1 MADRLRRKPS
11 CSCYSETMK
20 MPKLS
25 RGSIVRNRTHQRAY
39 NEYRKIK
46 QPTCQFCEFSEDLDH
61 VIVGHPHFWV
71 VRNLFPYH
79 IWDGSRT
86 GEHLLLVP
94 RRHIDT
100 IADFTR
106 EERDEYMDLLATYE
120 SKGYSSYS
128 RAPQSGRK
136 TVAHQHTHL
145 IQVGK
150 AFRAQLFIERPHINL
165 TR

>member
-1 MADRLRRKPS
+1 
-11 CSCYSETMK
+11 MK

-25 RGSIVRNRTHQRAY
+25 HGSIVRNRAHQRAY
-39 NEYRKIK
+39 NTYRKYK
-46 QPTCQFCEFSEDLDH
+46 TPGCQFCEFTIDLDH
-61 VIVGHPHFWV
+61 VLEEHKLFWI

-86 GEHLLLVP
+86 GEHLMIVP
-94 RRHIDT
+94 KRHVDS
-100 IADFTR
+100 IAHFTD
-106 EERDEYMDLLATYE
+106 EERVAYMGLLARYE
-120 SKGYSSYS
+120 STGYSIYL
-128 RAPQSGRK
+128 RASQSGRK

-150 AFRAQLFIERPHINL
+150 GIKAQLFIERPHINI